1 MKTSPTVPFLRMA
14 AAVLLLSLAGCAT
27 GPQAHPDDPLEP
39 FNRTMYGFN
48 DTVDRAVLK
57 PVASAYQQTMPS
69 MVRTGVHN
77 FFANLGDAWSFVN
90 NVLQLK
96 PQEAGESFIRV
107 NVNTLFGL
115 GGLLDIASE
124 MNIDRHSQ
132 DFGRTLGRWG
142 VATGPYLVLPLL
154 GPSTLRDAAALPVD
168 AYGDLVFAIHDVPVR
183 NSLYGLRVIDE
194 RASLLRAG
202 TMLDQAALDKY
213 SLTRD
218 VYMQLRRNDQSAA
231 KRNDDDDGAVPDDAG
246 E

>member
-1 MKTSPTVPFLRMA
+1 
-14 AAVLLLSLAGCAT
+14 
-27 GPQAHPDDPLEP
+27 
-39 FNRTMYGFN
+39 
-48 DTVDRAVLK
+48 
-57 PVASAYQQTMPS
+57 S